1 VLRLLAPLFF
11 MLLLWLLDLAVKADN
26 VNLDTY
32 TNNPSPTV
40 TSLGAIT
47 SCTDDVYARSPCWDF
62 VYSPNGS
69 DVAEVRPQRSAA
81 RGGAAAGALRR
92 RAAPSRSWT
101 TASRLAPTRSRF

>member
-1 VLRLLAPLFF
+1 MLRLLAPLFF

-69 DVAEVRPQRSAA
+69 DVAEVRPQHAQH
-81 RGGAAAGALRR
+81 AAAAPPGPCAVVPRPPGAGPPP
-92 RAAPSRSWT
+92 AG
-101 TASRLAPTRSRF
+101 